1 MTITIRERALK
12 DVQKVR
18 EENVNKYLLVKLRN
32 LYELVSNIS
41 FLDEKIT
48 LNELDLENTFGL
60 KKLNDSEDIIKY
72 FVTLKHEFMIILK
85 SPDYCN
91 TNFETL
97 KLIVC
102 LNALCSD
109 EKELKRI
116 LKVRKKD
123 GKLYTFYKIIE
134 IYNDYIRLLTE
145 SNSGKSEKENFTIVM
160 NQLVTSFKAS
170 EK

>member
-1 MTITIRERALK
+1 
-12 DVQKVR
+12 
-18 EENVNKYLLVKLRN
+18 
-32 LYELVSNIS
+32 
-41 FLDEKIT
+41 
-48 LNELDLENTFGL
+48 
-60 KKLNDSEDIIKY
+60 
-72 FVTLKHEFMIILK
+72 MIILK